1 MPGEQQ
7 DELKP
12 SKWVNVSKERFIE
25 ILSII
30 TKAKNDGLKTN
41 VDVKEITL
49 DNAES
54 LLKSITSAKINS
66 SKFKKKYKNIV
77 DDVDAILEKPVL
89 TRTQEKM
96 VNILSLLTEIPKSK
110 DKKPDEQR
118 DTTDMSELES
128 EESPEQEKNQRGQ
141 ELKILTPNQMLS
153 RLRIILVQ
161 LKVGSN
167 SEKLKNEIRQ
177 LLHSLCRSK
186 KLTKKIYN
194 NLINTI

>member
-41 VDVKEITL
+41 VDVQEITL

-54 LLKSITSAKINS
+54 LLKSITSAKINNS
-66 SKFKKKYKNIV
+66 EFKKKYKNIV

-161 LKVGSN
+161 LKAGSN

>member
-54 LLKSITSAKINS
+54 LLKSITSAKINNS
-66 SKFKKKYKNIV
+66 EFKKKYKNIV

-161 LKVGSN
+161 LKAGSN

>member
-54 LLKSITSAKINS
+54 LLKSITSAKINNS
-66 SKFKKKYKNIV
+66 EFKKKYKNIV

-118 DTTDMSELES
+118 YTTDMSELES

-161 LKVGSN
+161 LKAGSN

>member
-54 LLKSITSAKINS
+54 LLKSITSAKINNS
-66 SKFKKKYKNIV
+66 EFKKKYKNIV

-141 ELKILTPNQMLS
+141 ELKILTPNQILS

-161 LKVGSN
+161 LKAGSN

>member
-1 MPGEQQ
+1 MILSVINSIYQFFKYKPLPGEQQ

-12 SKWVNVSKERFIE
+12 PKWVNVSKERFIE

-49 DNAES
+49 DNAGS
-54 LLKSITSAKINS
+54 LLKSIASAKISNS
-66 SKFKKKYKNIV
+66 EFKKKYNNIA

-128 EESPEQEKNQRGQ
+128 EESPE
-141 ELKILTPNQMLS
+141 
-153 RLRIILVQ
+153 
-161 LKVGSN
+161 
-167 SEKLKNEIRQ
+167 
-177 LLHSLCRSK
+177 
-186 KLTKKIYN
+186 
-194 NLINTI
+194 